1 MRNAKPSHSDLLSPN
16 SKSGNTSLQV
26 DYLINIFHELRTPLS
41 IILGAIKLIEME
53 QCNLQDTRIPKH
65 IQIIKVNCYRLLR
78 LINNILDLTKLDNKY
93 VSLEPVSC
101 NIVKLTRDIAH
112 TVAPIAEE
120 REISMQFSSSKEE
133 IITAIDIDK
142 FEKIILN
149 LLSNA
154 IKFTG
159 KGGKIEIRVED
170 ADNRVFIHVKDSG
183 IGIPKSK
190 QKAIFS
196 RYMQSKSPLSRDNE
210 GTGIGLALVKHFVE
224 LHGGSIN
231 LISKVRYGSDFIV
244 ELPIV
249 TCVAGLRKKV
259 SEESQ
264 SCQEDRLEKII
275 KAINIELSDI
285 YTSS

>member
-275 KAINIELSDI
+275 KAINIELSYI

>member
-133 IITAIDIDK
+133 IITAVDIDK